1 MPLTRKRVNDG
12 RKLGMSTMPAC
23 AGLIVGR
30 SGVANT
36 SEPWNGIA
44 VLSGWQSRRTT
55 LWHRGK
61 LSGCTSG
68 IRSCMT
74 RIEKPLAS
82 FSSFFNGRVASY
94 GFYYRSSIM
103 DDKVKIRCP
112 ACKRVFREKARR
124 VRDGAQ
130 MNCPDCCR
138 LITLSS
144 ETEDPFIRRAL
155 KTAKEIRAT

>member
-1 MPLTRKRVNDG
+1 
-12 RKLGMSTMPAC
+12 
-23 AGLIVGR
+23 
-30 SGVANT
+30 
-36 SEPWNGIA
+36 
-44 VLSGWQSRRTT
+44 
-55 LWHRGK
+55 
-61 LSGCTSG
+61 
-68 IRSCMT
+68 
-74 RIEKPLAS
+74 
-82 FSSFFNGRVASY
+82 
-94 GFYYRSSIM
+94 M

-155 KTAKEIRAT
+155 KTAKEIRATQEAKMVATVYAGVASAPMKETP